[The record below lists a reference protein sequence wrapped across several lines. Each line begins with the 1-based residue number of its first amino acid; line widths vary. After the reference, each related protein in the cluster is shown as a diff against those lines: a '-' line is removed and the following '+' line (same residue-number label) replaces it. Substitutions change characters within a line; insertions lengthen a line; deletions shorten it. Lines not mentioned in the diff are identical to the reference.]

1 MPSAPMLELDFEV
14 TGAAPVRFAAAP
26 TLAFTVRIDANGLDV
41 RVDAIA
47 SRCQLRIEATRR
59 AYAPAEQ
66 PKLRD
71 LFGEVA
77 RWSQTVRSLLW
88 THIST
93 VVPAFTGSTAAELQV
108 PCSFDVSLAVNR
120 YLDALETGE
129 VPLTFLFSGTVF
141 HADADG
147 RLQAVPIPWDR
158 EASFRLPVAVWRDL
172 MEQYYPGTVWLGLE
186 RDTFDRLSAYKAER
200 GYPSLERA
208 LDDLLARARED
219 APA

>member
-1 MPSAPMLELDFEV
+1 MLELDFEV
-14 TGAAPVRFAAAP
+14 AEAAPVRFAAAP
-26 TLAFTVRIDANGLDV
+26 TLAFTVRVDAHGPDV

-47 SRCQLRIEATRR
+47 LRCQLRIEATRR
-59 AYAPAEQ
+59 SYAPAEQ

-71 LFGEVA
+71 LFGEVS

-93 VVPAFTGSTAAELQV
+93 VVPAFTGSTSTELQV

-120 YLDALETGE
+120 YLDALATGE

-141 HADADG
+141 YAQADADG
-147 RLQAVPIPWDR
+147 RLQAMPIPWDR

-186 RDTFDRLSAYKAER
+186 RDTFDRLSAYKTER

-208 LDDLLARARED
+208 LDDLLARAHED